1 MSDPPRRAIAPHEPQ
16 VNTLIAKSRRE
27 HALHSRSQ
35 RHESTPTTLLSTLAL
50 GHQLR
55 VYPRTRAA
63 GPPPPRSWAYPTP
76 PSVRSEVSS
85 GATPNAQW
93 RAHAM
98 RWIFLHLDQSGLI
111 PHSVLHVD
119 EGQSGPGVF
128 AVPTLREMCAQ
139 VLVSS
144 LQASGAETQPA
155 STTHEDILDPDL
167 PAHLRRFIV
176 RYSAIN
182 SPLSW
187 PALAQLW
194 GIEYGEQGA
203 DGEAILVG
211 RDAGGS
217 TFPSSAIKNLLV
229 PAHESG
235 TQSGDDD
242 DHLSWDAD
250 DYSFAPPLRAFISI
264 AHPITKHLTLF
275 PPTIT
280 HLALIAIPLDRDV
293 TPRIVMSRLSNGLRL
308 LEALDLSCNPWLVAD
323 AINAVDWS
331 TRWLRLR
338 FAAFINCRN
347 LMDFESMSGVIN
359 GKRNWERAIHID
371 WA

>member
-1 MSDPPRRAIAPHEPQ
+1 MSDHPRRAIPPHEPQ

-35 RHESTPTTLLSTLAL
+35 HHGPAPTTLFSTLAL

-55 VYPRTRAA
+55 VYPRTRVA
-63 GPPPPRSWAYPTP
+63 GPPPPRSWAYPTST
-76 PSVRSEVSS
+76 SVRSDISS
-85 GATPNAQW
+85 GATPDAQW

-98 RWIFLHLDQSGLI
+98 RWIFLHLDQPGLI
-111 PHSVLHVD
+111 PHSVSHVD
-119 EGQSGPGVF
+119 EGQSGPD
-128 AVPTLREMCAQ
+128 ALKIPTLREMCVRA
-139 VLVSS
+139 LISS
-144 LQASGAETQPA
+144 LQTSDAETQP
-155 STTHEDILDPDL
+155 TIHESVLDPDL
-167 PAHLRRFIV
+167 PEHLRRFIV
-176 RYSAIN
+176 RYSAIHF
-182 SPLSW
+182 PLPW

-194 GIEYGEQGA
+194 GIESGEQGA
-203 DGEAILVG
+203 DGEVIFVG

-217 TFPSSAIKNLLV
+217 TLPSSVIKNILV
-229 PAHESG
+229 PPHEPD
-235 TQSGDDD
+235 TQSGDDED
-242 DHLSWDAD
+242 YPAWDTEE
-250 DYSFAPPLRAFISI
+250 YTSAPPLKAFISI
-264 AHPITKHLTLF
+264 AYPITKYLTSF

-338 FAAFINCRN
+338 FVAFINCQN
-347 LMDFESMSGVIN
+347 LKDFDSLSGVIN
-359 GKRNWERAIHID
+359 NKRNWERAVHID